1 MTGQD
6 LLRVDDCGLR
16 CDAGAFHVDPARSVD
31 CAIVTHAHT
40 DHARRGCGRYV
51 VSRSGAPIMR
61 ARLGRKIRMQ
71 PLEYGEA
78 ARLGGVSVSLH
89 PAGHVLGSAQ
99 VRIEAEGRVWVVTG
113 DFKRDA
119 DPSCEPFEVVKCD
132 TLITE
137 ATFGLPAYRWEPV
150 AAVVEAIRAW
160 WLGAPQRASIL
171 FCYAFGKTQRVLAEL
186 ARLGDRPVY
195 LHADAVRVTEIY
207 RRAGIPMVPTVPVAS
222 VAKGQPL
229 RGELIIAPPSAR
241 GTRWMRRFPA
251 AQTAFVSG
259 WMQDGVRAGRY
270 ERGFAL
276 SDHADWQQ
284 LVATVRESGARRV
297 YVTHGESVTLAGHL
311 REALGIE
318 AWPLAMLAPEGSDA

>member
-6 LLRVDDCGLR
+6 LLRIDDCGLR

-31 CAIVTHAHT
+31 CAIVTHAHI
-40 DHARRGCGRYV
+40 DHARRGCGCYV

-61 ARLGRKIRMQ
+61 ARLGRKIRML

-99 VRIEAEGRVWVVTG
+99 VRIESEGRVWVVTG
-113 DFKRDA
+113 DFKRDG

-132 TLITE
+132 TLVTE
-137 ATFGLPAYRWEPV
+137 ATFGLPVYRWEPV

-195 LHADAVRVTEIY
+195 LHADAVRVTEVY
-207 RRAGIPMVPTVPVAS
+207 RRAGITDGAD
-222 VAKGQPL
+222 
-229 RGELIIAPPSAR
+229 RAR
-241 GTRWMRRFPA
+241 GIGGEGA
-251 AQTAFVSG
+251 AS
-259 WMQDGVRAGRY
+259 AGRAHH
-270 ERGFAL
+270 RAAVGARDPLDAPFSRRADGLCLRVDAGRRPRGTLRAGFAL

-284 LVATVRESGARRV
+284 LVATVRETGARRV
-297 YVTHGESVTLAGHL
+297 YVTHGESVTLARHL

-318 AWPLAMLAPEGSDA
+318 AWPLAMLAREGGDA